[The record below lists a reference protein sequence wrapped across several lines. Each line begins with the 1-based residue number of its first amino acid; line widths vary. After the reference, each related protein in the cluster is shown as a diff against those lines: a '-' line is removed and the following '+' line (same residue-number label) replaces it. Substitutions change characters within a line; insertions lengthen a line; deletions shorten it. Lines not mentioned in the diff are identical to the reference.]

1 MWNKT
6 VVTASAALCLALSGG
21 TASAIE
27 ELTSGEVR
35 YITGGVGEN
44 EKRELLDRASQF
56 SLRIVTARKANGDFL
71 ADCKVTIQRGEQT
84 VLEAVMD
91 GPILMARLPP
101 GSYRV
106 RTEFE
111 GRAQER
117 PVNIAPKS
125 LMNNLY
131 LYW

>member
-1 MWNKT
+1 MSNKKT
-6 VVTASAALCLALSGG
+6 MRAGAALWLILVGVPAAAL
-21 TASAIE
+21 E
-27 ELTSGEVR
+27 ELTSGETR

-56 SLRIVTARKANGDFL
+56 SFRIVTARKGNGDFL
-71 ADCKVTIQRGEQT
+71 SDCKVTILHAGHP

-91 GPILMARLPP
+91 GPVLMARLPP
-101 GSYRV
+101 GTYRV
-106 RTEFE
+106 RAEFE
-111 GRAQER
+111 GKSQER
-117 PVNIAPKS
+117 PVKIAPKS

>member
-6 VVTASAALCLALSGG
+6 ILPASVALCLVMSGG
-21 TASAIE
+21 PVAAIE
-27 ELTSGEVR
+27 EATSGDVR
-35 YITGGVGEN
+35 FITGGVGEN
-44 EKRELLDRASQF
+44 EKRELLDRASQYT
-56 SLRIVTARKANGDFL
+56 LRIVTARKSNGDFL
-71 ADCKVTIQRGEQT
+71 SDCKVTILRGGQT

-91 GPILMARLPP
+91 GPVLMARLAP

-111 GRAQER
+111 GRTQER
-117 PVNIAPKS
+117 PVTITPKS